1 MSYKELWLDLETTG
15 VDCNVNGIIQIAAVV
30 FIDGVERDSFVS
42 YVQPFRQDE
51 IVPEALEV
59 NGVTMEMIQTFPTPG
74 ECFHSLISFL
84 KQFVDRFDSGDK
96 LLICGYNVGFDT
108 DFLRKFYTKNGD
120 EYYGSWFYQQPM
132 DVLQLAVLYSH
143 VNTNPQPY
151 KMRLSDAIEGL
162 GLEMVG
168 DLHDAKADIDMTRK
182 VYIEL
187 AKRMNLI

>member
-15 VDCNVNGIIQIAAVV
+15 VDHNINGIIQIAAVA

-42 YVQPFRQDE
+42 YVKPFPDDIIE
-51 IVPEALEV
+51 DKALEV
-59 NGVTMEMIQTFPTPG
+59 NRVTREMLETFPDPG
-74 ECFHSLISFL
+74 ECFAALSQFL
-84 KQFVDRFDSGDK
+84 QQFIDQFDSGDK

-108 DFLRKFYTKNGD
+108 DFLRKFWAKNNSQ
-120 EYYGSWFYQQPM
+120 YYGSYFFQQPL

-143 VNTNPQPY
+143 VNNNPQPY

-182 VYIEL
+182 VYLEL